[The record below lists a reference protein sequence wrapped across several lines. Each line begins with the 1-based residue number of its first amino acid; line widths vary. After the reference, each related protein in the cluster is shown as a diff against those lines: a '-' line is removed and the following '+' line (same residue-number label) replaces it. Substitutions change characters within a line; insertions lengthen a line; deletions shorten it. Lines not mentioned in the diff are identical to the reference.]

1 MINHPTIVPPLDT
14 AREREIL
21 RHYGFTVENVVTRA
35 LGLLS
40 TPAKRVKV

>member
-1 MINHPTIVPPLDT
+1 MINHPNIVPLLDT

-35 LGLLS
+35 TGLVEY
-40 TPAKRVKV
+40 TC